1 MRHDQRGGGGEG
13 ERGGSTAKYRKPKYQ
28 GKEGAGQGGG
38 RRELRGRVVVK
49 MKAPPFVAAPLVRGR
64 RNRPIDSRYIPRRRH
79 DSTRPTTT
87 FATAGD
93 S

>member
-1 MRHDQRGGGGEG
+1 MQHDQRG
-13 ERGGSTAKYRKPKYQ
+13 ERGKGNAADPRPSTESQ

-79 DSTRPTTT
+79 DSARPTTT